1 VVAPVRRRELLS
13 TSGAA
18 GASLLVAG
26 CGGGSVQKLSQ
37 LPGSVRAADA
47 DLLNGVLDVE
57 HLVVT
62 AYTAAVPLLSH
73 HNERAA
79 QHFLD
84 QESSHLN
91 DLAKLIRSAGG
102 SPHGER
108 PRYDLGNPRSETELL
123 ELLRRVEGQAVS
135 TYLETIPRLVSGE
148 ARQTAISILAVEAQ
162 HLSIIRRN
170 LGLRPVPS
178 ALVAGAQ

>member
-1 VVAPVRRRELLS
+1 LVVAPVRRRELLS
-13 TSGAA
+13 ISGAA

-26 CGGGSVQKLSQ
+26 CGSSVRKVSQ
-37 LPGSVRAADA
+37 LPGSVRAADV

-73 HNERAA
+73 HNLRAA

-84 QESSHLN
+84 QETSHVN
-91 DLAKLIRSAGG
+91 DLDKLIRSAGG

-108 PRYDLGNPRSETELL
+108 PRYDLGQPRGEAELL
-123 ELLRRVEGQAVS
+123 ELLRHVEGRAVS
-135 TYLETIPRLVSGE
+135 AYLEAIPRLVSAE

-170 LGLRPVPS
+170 LGLSPVPS
-178 ALVAGAQ
+178 PLVTGAQ